1 MKFVV
6 FIIFLM
12 QLIIVF
18 KNERLAFYS
27 VRLIKY
33 KLLIVELT
41 EPTQLKTFKIQSFDS
56 GRLLYL

>member
-1 MKFVV
+1 
-6 FIIFLM
+6 M

-41 EPTQLKTFKIQSFDS
+41 EPTQLKTFKVQSFDS